1 MYRLWKV
8 MCMEREHVQT
18 HLDASLLPQ
27 MPTNPLLPMS
37 LPVPSIAD
45 IPALVPTVLDDVGP
59 EKDPPKIGSMTYNWE
74 QNGFNLEWESRD
86 DFSNWLRLEQKEMG
100 IKLQVSKV
108 RKSQAWELCYSSNET
123 FSCTCNETGGKKVYV
138 KKTTCERKID
148 SKQIKGECPCFVQI
162 KTYPDTETILG
173 KYNRNHSHP
182 TGVDNLKYIWIQ
194 LNMHKLIESWV
205 HYGVTD
211 QEIVSDP
218 LIYHN

>member
-8 MCMEREHVQT
+8 MCMEREHVQMC
-18 HLDASLLPQ
+18 LDASLLPQ

-45 IPALVPTVLDDVGP
+45 VPTVLDDAGP
-59 EKDPPKIGSMTYNWE
+59 EEDPPKIGSMTYDRE

-86 DFSNWLRLEQKEMG
+86 NFSNWLRLEQKEMG
-100 IKLQVSKV
+100 IELQVSKV
-108 RKSQAWELCYSSNET
+108 RKSQVQELCYSSNKT
-123 FSCTCNETGGKKVYV
+123 FSCTRNRMGGKKVYV
-138 KKTTCERKID
+138 KKTTRERKID
-148 SKQIKGECPCFVQI
+148 SKQIEGRYPCFVQI

-173 KYNRNHSHP
+173 KYNHDHSHP
-182 TGVDNLKYIWIQ
+182 TSVDNLKYIWIRF
-194 LNMHKLIESWV
+194 NMRELIESWV